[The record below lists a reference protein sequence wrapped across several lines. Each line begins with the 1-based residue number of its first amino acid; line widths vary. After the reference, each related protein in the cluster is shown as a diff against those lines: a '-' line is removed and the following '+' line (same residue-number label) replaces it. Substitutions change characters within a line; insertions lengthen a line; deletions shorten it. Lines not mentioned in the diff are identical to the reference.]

1 MSWVETVNSVLG
13 ILTIVGDVV
22 IVGMAAIY
30 ISKIKS
36 SLRTVIAK
44 NAIRM
49 SFVIA
54 LISTLGSLFYSEI
67 AGYEPC
73 KLCWYQRILMYPLVI
88 ILGIAWKRNDK
99 KIVDYALP
107 LSGLGAIIAGYHYYL
122 QLGGNSILPCSAIGY
137 SVSCSQR
144 FVMSF
149 GYITIPMMA
158 LTAFLL
164 ITLLLWSL
172 KEVKSKSK
180 SRVD

>member
-1 MSWVETVNSVLG
+1 MTLVETVNFILG
-13 ILTIVGDVV
+13 ILTIAGD
-22 IVGMAAIY
+22 GMILGMVAIY
-30 ISKIKS
+30 VSKIKS
-36 SLRTVIAK
+36 SLLTQIAK
-44 NAIRM
+44 NAIWM

-99 KIVDYALP
+99 KIVDYALA

-122 QLGGNSILPCSAIGY
+122 QLGGKSVLPCSAVGY

-158 LTAFLL
+158 LTSFLL
-164 ITLLLWSL
+164 IFLLLWRL
-172 KEVKSKSK
+172 REKNKK
-180 SRVD
+180 